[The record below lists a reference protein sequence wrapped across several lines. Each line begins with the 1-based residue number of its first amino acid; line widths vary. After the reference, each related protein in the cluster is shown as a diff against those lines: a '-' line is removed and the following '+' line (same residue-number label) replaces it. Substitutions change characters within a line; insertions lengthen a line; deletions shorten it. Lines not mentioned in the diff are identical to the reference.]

1 MPGHFFVEAADFG
14 SFARYVCALRESPL
28 RVYSHDLNKKRV
40 LSSRKV
46 LSKALFSI
54 YTNSP
59 KSGRYVSYNAKGGK
73 EEFSVVS
80 STKSFSQYAPII
92 NLSSLPSTFIIN
104 PKKVAEKF
112 IPVHIED
119 LGSLARLTYDPESPD
134 ELDLTLFMFPQK
146 TKWIIA
152 YITSLDLE
160 DILHF
165 FNYVILDKEPTK
177 PFLQYSTNDDK
188 TPVFTDKFQHGLSY
202 LPVVK
207 LKGSHPIFGLN
218 KLK

>member
-1 MPGHFFVEAADFG
+1 MPSHFFVETADFG

-59 KSGRYVSYNAKGGK
+59 KSGRYVLYNAKGGK
-73 EEFSVVS
+73 EEFSVVN
-80 STKSFSQYAPII
+80 STKSFAQYAPIV
-92 NLSSLPSTFIIN
+92 NLSSLPPKFIVN
-104 PKKVAEKF
+104 PKKVDGKF

-134 ELDLTLFMFPQK
+134 ELDLTLFLFPQK
-146 TKWIIA
+146 TKWIIG

-160 DILHF
+160 DILYF
-165 FNYVILDKEPTK
+165 FNYVTLDKEPTK

-207 LKGSHPIFGLN
+207 LKNGHPMFGL
-218 KLK
+218 KK

>member
-1 MPGHFFVEAADFG
+1 MPNHFFVETADFG
-14 SFARYVCALRESPL
+14 SFARYVCALKENPL

-46 LSKALFSI
+46 LSKSLFSI
-54 YTNSP
+54 YTNAP
-59 KSGRYVSYNAKGGK
+59 KSGRYISYNVKGGK
-73 EEFSVVS
+73 EEASVVS
-80 STKSFSQYAPII
+80 STKSFAQYSPIVH
-92 NLSSLPSTFIIN
+92 LSSLPSTFVIN
-104 PKKVAEKF
+104 PKKINEKF
-112 IPVHIED
+112 ISVHVED

-146 TKWIIA
+146 TKWIIG

-160 DILHF
+160 DILYF
-165 FNYVILDKEPTK
+165 FNYVILDKEPSK

-207 LKGSHPIFGLN
+207 LKDAHPIFGLS
-218 KLK
+218 K

>member
-1 MPGHFFVEAADFG
+1 MPNHFFLETADFG
-14 SFARYVCALRESPL
+14 SFARYVCALKENPL

-40 LSSRKV
+40 LSSRKA

-54 YTNSP
+54 YTSAP
-59 KSGRYVSYNAKGGK
+59 KSGRYISYNVKGGK
-73 EEFSVVS
+73 EEASVVS
-80 STKSFSQYAPII
+80 STKSFAQYAPIVH
-92 NLSSLPSTFIIN
+92 LSSLPSTFVIN
-104 PKKVAEKF
+104 PKKINEQFV
-112 IPVHIED
+112 PVHVED
-119 LGSLARLTYDPESPD
+119 LGSLSRLTYDPESPD

-146 TKWIIA
+146 TKWIIG

-160 DILHF
+160 DILYF
-165 FNYVILDKEPTK
+165 FNYVILDKEPSK

-207 LKGSHPIFGLN
+207 LKNAHPIFGLN
-218 KLK
+218 K